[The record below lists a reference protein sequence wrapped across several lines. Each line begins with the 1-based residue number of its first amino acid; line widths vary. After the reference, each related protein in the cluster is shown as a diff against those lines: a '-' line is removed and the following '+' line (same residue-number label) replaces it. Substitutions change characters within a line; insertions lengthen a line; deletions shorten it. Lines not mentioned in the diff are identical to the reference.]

1 MATKFDAV
9 EARKRQKEA
18 AKKKERKDG
27 VGRIYPVVGITNS
40 GYIKLAHNGLLFY
53 ADVFKPKALTCLNC
67 PFKTLIRSRVSF
79 GGYINNTLVR
89 SRNCT

>member
-18 AKKKERKDG
+18 TKKKERKDG

-40 GYIKLAHNGLLFY
+40 GYIKLAHN
-53 ADVFKPKALTCLNC
+53 
-67 PFKTLIRSRVSF
+67 
-79 GGYINNTLVR
+79 
-89 SRNCT
+89 

>member
-27 VGRIYPVVGITNS
+27 IGRIYPVVGITNS
-40 GYIKLAHNGLLFY
+40 GYIKRLTMDFC
-53 ADVFKPKALTCLNC
+53 FTRTCSSQKALTCLNC

-89 SRNCT
+89 SRNYT

>member
-27 VGRIYPVVGITNS
+27 VGRIYPIVGITNS

-53 ADVFKPKALTCLNC
+53 ADVFKPKSFDLFELSVDDADQIESGLWGCD
-67 PFKTLIRSRVSF
+67 RVLRGSF
-79 GGYINNTLVR
+79 
-89 SRNCT
+89 